1 MNCVVEY
8 NSICECRLEVEAK
21 KHGRLESFSCI
32 NCCPLESFFR
42 VEMRDQMSD
51 ILASIEVLSEVDT
64 DGIEPTGHS
73 VDVHSVMR
81 EDISSDSITLEDAL
95 ANAPRQEDGF
105 IRVRAVLEE

>member
-1 MNCVVEY
+1 MSE
-8 NSICECRLEVEAK
+8 SDDITIEEVRHLALLT
-21 KHGRLESFSCI
+21 RI
-32 NCCPLESFFR
+32 NMTDHEIE
-42 VEMRDQMSD
+42 EMRDQMSD

-95 ANAPRQEDGF
+95 ANAP
-105 IRVRAVLEE
+105 

>member
-1 MNCVVEY
+1 MSE
-8 NSICECRLEVEAK
+8 SDDITLEEVRHLALLT
-21 KHGRLESFSCI
+21 RI
-32 NCCPLESFFR
+32 NMTDHEIE
-42 VEMRDQMSD
+42 EMRDQMSD
-51 ILASIEVLSEVDT
+51 ILASIEVLSEVNT

-81 EDISSDSITLEDAL
+81 EDISNDSITLEDAL

>member
-1 MNCVVEY
+1 MSE
-8 NSICECRLEVEAK
+8 SDDITIEEVRHLALLT
-21 KHGRLESFSCI
+21 RI
-32 NCCPLESFFR
+32 NMTDHEIE
-42 VEMRDQMSD
+42 EMRDQMSD
-51 ILASIEVLSEVDT
+51 ILASIEVLSEVNT
-64 DGIEPTGHS
+64 DDIEPTGHS